1 MMEEMALN
9 SSFQGSNS
17 LPAHVLFIE
26 PGFVPQGT
34 FYVLQPQCLLDS
46 RNISENFDGIPLKSG
61 KFYYCKIVVEVVE
74 CTM

>member
-1 MMEEMALN
+1 MMEEIALN

-26 PGFVPQGT
+26 PSLVPPQGT

-46 RNISENFDGIPLKSG
+46 RNISGNFDGIPLESG
-61 KFYYCKIVVEVVE
+61 KFYYCTVVEVVE